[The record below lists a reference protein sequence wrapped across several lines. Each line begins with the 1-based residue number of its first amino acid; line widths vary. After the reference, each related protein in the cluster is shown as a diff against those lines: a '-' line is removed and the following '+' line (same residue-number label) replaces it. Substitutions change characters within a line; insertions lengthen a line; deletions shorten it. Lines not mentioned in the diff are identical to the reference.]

1 MKKIAHKFNNFK
13 KKLISSVSLSFL
25 KNNYKINNI
34 FTKKSKFKVSNF
46 NKYLIFLISLLFIY
60 LFYLSLPSLYDKG
73 RLQKD
78 LSNKLL
84 NEFNIDSYGVDI
96 SKVAIQKAKELFPVL
111 SNKFAKIDGKVI
123 PFKDS
128 YFDISICESV
138 IDSMN
143 YNVAKKIIRELERV
157 TDKLTFISFISG
169 DDSEHYRE
177 YSGDEIVRTKHEKD
191 TIQSWY
197 NWTKINDLLSNTN
210 YKIKWARLVTE
221 ESLIDSY
228 KYGRYNVVLEK

>member
-1 MKKIAHKFNNFK
+1 MSNVNKNKWDESYDRNENHTLYPKEEVVKFLNRFVR
-13 KKLISSVSLSFL
+13 KKLGD
-25 KNNYKINNI
+25 N
-34 FTKKSKFKVSNF
+34 KFIDILMTDREK
-46 NKYLIFLISLLFIY
+46 LRGLDCGCGI
-60 LFYLSLPSLYDKG
+60 G
-73 RLQKD
+73 RMTM
-78 LSNKLL
+78 LL

>member
-1 MKKIAHKFNNFK
+1 MSNVNKNKWDESYDRNENHTLYPKEEVVKFLNRFVR
-13 KKLISSVSLSFL
+13 KKLGD
-25 KNNYKINNI
+25 N
-34 FTKKSKFKVSNF
+34 KFIDILMTDREK
-46 NKYLIFLISLLFIY
+46 LRGLDCGCGI
-60 LFYLSLPSLYDKG
+60 G
-73 RLQKD
+73 RMTM
-78 LSNKLL
+78 LL

-177 YSGDEIVRTKHEKD
+177 YSGDEIVQTKHEKD
-191 TIQSWY
+191 TVQCWY

>member
-1 MKKIAHKFNNFK
+1 M
-13 KKLISSVSLSFL
+13 
-25 KNNYKINNI
+25 
-34 FTKKSKFKVSNF
+34 
-46 NKYLIFLISLLFIY
+46 
-60 LFYLSLPSLYDKG
+60 
-73 RLQKD
+73 
-78 LSNKLL
+78 
-84 NEFNIDSYGVDI
+84 
-96 SKVAIQKAKELFPVL
+96 AIQKAKELFPVL

>member
-1 MKKIAHKFNNFK
+1 MSNVNKNKWDESYDRNENHTLYPKEEVVKFLNRFVR
-13 KKLISSVSLSFL
+13 KKLGD
-25 KNNYKINNI
+25 N
-34 FTKKSKFKVSNF
+34 KFIDILMTDREK
-46 NKYLIFLISLLFIY
+46 LRGLDCGCGI
-60 LFYLSLPSLYDKG
+60 G
-73 RLQKD
+73 RMTM
-78 LSNKLL
+78 LL

-191 TIQSWY
+191 TVQCWY

>member
-1 MKKIAHKFNNFK
+1 MNKIYKQKWDESYDRNENHTLYPKEEVVKFLNRFVR
-13 KKLISSVSLSFL
+13 KKLGD
-25 KNNYKINNI
+25 N
-34 FTKKSKFKVSNF
+34 KFIDILMTDREK
-46 NKYLIFLISLLFIY
+46 LRGLDCGCGI
-60 LFYLSLPSLYDKG
+60 G
-73 RLQKD
+73 RMTM
-78 LSNKLL
+78 LL

-177 YSGDEIVRTKHEKD
+177 YSGDEIVQTKHEKD

-197 NWTKINDLLSNTN
+197 NWEKINDLISNTSF
-210 YKIKWARLVTE
+210 KIKLARLVTQ
-221 ESLIDSY
+221 ESFIDRY
-228 KYGRYNVVLEK
+228 KYGRYNVVLGK